1 MSSCMGNQIVGGCF
15 KRSEIVLTGLGDGP
29 IIARLLFQA
38 PVRIHFAAGAPES
51 KLAEPLP
58 KLLDIRKFIAADIE
72 LHVSEPLQNFERLR
86 DMLESPRDE
95 SEWGNVD
102 IRLHCFIDAQGKRR
116 IDGKVQA
123 SVLVTCQRCLQ
134 PMPLTL
140 DSQFAVAAVWSDE
153 DAEHLPKHLDAY
165 IVGEGLQDVRPLI
178 EDELIIGLPYVSYHE
193 LEDCAV
199 EPYRTVESNDEDGVD
214 AVQPEAKENPFKVL
228 EQLKPSK

>member
-1 MSSCMGNQIVGGCF
+1 M
-15 KRSEIVLTGLGDGP
+15 
-29 IIARLLFQA
+29 IARLLFQA
-38 PVRIHFAAGAPES
+38 PVCIGFAAGAPES
-51 KLAEPLP
+51 KLADPLP

-72 LHVSEPLQNFERLR
+72 LHASEPLKNFGRLR
-86 DMLESPRDE
+86 DMLENDA
-95 SEWGNVD
+95 GDVD

-123 SVLVTCQRCLQ
+123 AVMVTCQRCLQ

-140 DSQFAVAAVWSDE
+140 DSQFAVAAVWTDE

-178 EDELIIGLPYVSYHE
+178 EDELIISLPYASYHE

-199 EPYRTVESNDEDGVD
+199 APYRAPESSDDEVD
-214 AVQPEAKENPFKVL
+214 VAQPEAKENPFKVL
-228 EQLKPSK
+228 EQLKPGK